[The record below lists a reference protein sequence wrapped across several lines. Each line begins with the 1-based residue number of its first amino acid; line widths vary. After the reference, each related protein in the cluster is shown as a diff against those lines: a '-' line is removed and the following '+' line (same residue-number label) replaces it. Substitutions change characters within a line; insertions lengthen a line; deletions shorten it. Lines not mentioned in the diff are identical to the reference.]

1 MLLGKGVLSNLTL
14 LYFSLNVQSLRCI
27 IEPAQSLPIRT
38 GMSDTFPQLGHALAI
53 RSDRTFLFKQGILT
67 KKPLLLAVGGTCLL
81 QLAVIYL
88 PFFNDLFK
96 TEALSLGEL
105 TACLGLSAL
114 VFHAVELEKWLRTKL
129 FPLPR
134 VSE

>member
-14 LYFSLNVQSLRCI
+14 LYFFLNVQSLRCI

-38 GMSDTFPQLGHALAI
+38 GISDTFPQLGHVLAI
-53 RSDRTFLFKQGILT
+53 RSDRTFLFNQGILT
-67 KKPLLLAVGGTCLL
+67 NKPLLLAVGGTCVL

-105 TACLGLSAL
+105 ATCLGMSAL
-114 VFHAVELEKWLRTKL
+114 VFHAVELEKWVRQKL
-129 FPLPR
+129 YPLPQ
-134 VSE
+134 

>member
-1 MLLGKGVLSNLTL
+1 
-14 LYFSLNVQSLRCI
+14 
-27 IEPAQSLPIRT
+27 
-38 GMSDTFPQLGHALAI
+38 MSDTFPQLGHVLAI

-67 KKPLLLAVGGTCLL
+67 KKPLLLEVGGTCLL

-96 TEALSLGEL
+96 TKALSLGEL
-105 TACLGLSAL
+105 AACLGLSAL
-114 VFHAVELEKWLRTKL
+114 VFHAVELEKWLRTKF
-129 FPLPR
+129 FPLPK